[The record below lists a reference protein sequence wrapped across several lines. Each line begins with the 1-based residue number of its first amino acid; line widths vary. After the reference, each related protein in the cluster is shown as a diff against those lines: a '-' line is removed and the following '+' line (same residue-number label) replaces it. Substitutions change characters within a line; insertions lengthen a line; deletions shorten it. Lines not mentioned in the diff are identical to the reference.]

1 MASMKIS
8 IVIPI
13 YNEEKTVAS
22 IIERVKQAPLY
33 AKDAEREII
42 IVDDCSSDGTAE
54 ALRQFSDPSV
64 RVITQ
69 DRNRGKGAALR
80 TGFSHCTGDIIII
93 QDADLEYNPDEYPL
107 LLAPIIDG
115 HADVVYG
122 SRFIGAQRHRVLYF
136 WHSLGN
142 HCLTLISNIFTDLN
156 LTDMETCY
164 KVLKRS
170 IAARIA
176 IKEDRFGFEPEITAK
191 IARLAREENIR
202 VYEVGI
208 SYHGRTYHEG
218 KKIGMKDAFRAFY
231 CIIKYNLFASKQ
243 KKAK

>member
-1 MASMKIS
+1 MKIS

-22 IIERVKQAPLY
+22 IIERVANAPLY
-33 AKDAEREII
+33 APGAEREII
-42 IVDDCSSDGTAE
+42 VVDDCSQDGTAAE
-54 ALRQFSDPSV
+54 LRRCSDPTI
-64 RVITQ
+64 RVITHAL
-69 DRNRGKGAALR
+69 NRGKGAALR

-142 HCLTLISNIFTDLN
+142 KCLTLLSNVFTDLN

-170 IAARIA
+170 VASRLTIE
-176 IKEDRFGFEPEITAK
+176 EDRFGFEPEITAK
-191 IARLAREENIR
+191 IASLAREENIR
-202 VYEVGI
+202 IYEVGI

-218 KKIGMKDAFRAFY
+218 KKIGMKDALRALY
-231 CIIKYNLFASKQ
+231 CIVKYNLFAPKR